1 MKLIPIIVVAVMLG
15 LAPAY
20 DYSQTRATGRQ
31 PSSPAKL
38 ATNYACPMHPEVVSR
53 RPGKCPKCGMRLRVV
68 KTESASARPA
78 ASSAA
83 ETNDLASLRIPDI
96 TVYEQNG
103 RRLRFY
109 TDLVRGKTVAIN
121 FIFTTC
127 TTICPPMTATFR
139 RVQQQLGERNGRDIQ
154 LISVSV
160 DPVTDIPERLHD
172 FAAKFNAGP
181 GWTFVTGSKT
191 DIDSLL
197 QALGAAVTDKNDHTP
212 MILVGNDLAAY
223 WTRAYGLSPPT
234 TLVNLIT
241 AAADRK

>member
-1 MKLIPIIVVAVMLG
+1 MKAIPIFVIAMMLG

-20 DYSQTRATGRQ
+20 DYSQTAASKRQRSPRAIG
-31 PSSPAKL
+31 
-38 ATNYACPMHPEVVSR
+38 ATNYACPMHPEVVSH

-68 KTESASARPA
+68 KAESASAPPA
-78 ASSAA
+78 TSSAA
-83 ETNDLASLRIPDI
+83 ETNNLAALRIPDI
-96 TVYEQNG
+96 TIYDQNG
-103 RRLRFY
+103 QRLRFY

-139 RVQQQLGERNGRDIQ
+139 RVQLQLGERGGREVH

-160 DPVTDIPERLHD
+160 DPVTDVPERLHD
-172 FAAKFNAGP
+172 FAARFNAGP
-181 GWTFVTGSKT
+181 GWTFVTGSQT

-197 QALGAAVTDKNDHTP
+197 QALGVAVTDKNDHTP
-212 MILVGNDLAAY
+212 MILVGNDMAGY
-223 WTRAYGLSPPT
+223 WTRAYGLAPPT

-241 AAADRK
+241 SVADRK

>member
-1 MKLIPIIVVAVMLG
+1 MRAIPIIVVTMMLG

-20 DYSQTRATGRQ
+20 DYSQTTAVKRHGSSRAN
-31 PSSPAKL
+31 L

-68 KTESASARPA
+68 KTESASAPSP
-78 ASSAA
+78 ASSAS
-83 ETNDLASLRIPDI
+83 ETNDLTSLRIPDI
-96 TVYEQNG
+96 TIFDQNG

-121 FIFTTC
+121 FVFTTC

-139 RVQQQLGERNGRDIQ
+139 RVQQQLGERNGRDVY

-160 DPVTDIPERLHD
+160 DPVTDVPERLHD
-172 FAAKFNAGP
+172 FAARFNAGP

-212 MILVGNDLAAY
+212 TILVGNDIAGY

-241 AAADRK
+241 AVADRK